1 MCFYWKMV
9 IDLEA
14 QICIFLRSIRKG
26 NPSLYVQLLRSLV
39 KWFLP
44 FNHHNY
50 SRLINTHVFD
60 LISLL
65 IIHPDVY
72 HQITQGSFTF
82 GKSELS
88 FPRMA
93 LDQVH
98 EQNNKIIK
106 GQGGESELSNL
117 EDESVLIRWEIC
129 GPEVWGI
136 LCQFE
141 KEMKDDDP
149 SFHTTSTKNN
159 KDNMHFR
166 LNFRKNVQ
174 TVLSA
179 FPAIHSSLIFFAP

>member
-14 QICIFLRSIRKG
+14 QIFIFLRSIRKG
-26 NPSLYVQLLRSLV
+26 NPSLYVQLLRAVV

-44 FNHHNY
+44 FDHHNY
-50 SRLINTHVFD
+50 SRRITTHFFD

-72 HQITQGSFTF
+72 HQMTQGSFIF
-82 GKSELS
+82 AKSELS
-88 FPRMA
+88 FPSMA
-93 LDQVH
+93 LHQVH

-106 GQGGESELSNL
+106 AQEGVSGLSNL
-117 EDESVLIRWEIC
+117 EDESVLIWWEIC
-129 GPEVWGI
+129 GPEVWRI

-149 SFHTTSTKNN
+149 SSYNQYQKQQ
-159 KDNMHFR
+159 R
-166 LNFRKNVQ
+166 
-174 TVLSA
+174 
-179 FPAIHSSLIFFAP
+179 